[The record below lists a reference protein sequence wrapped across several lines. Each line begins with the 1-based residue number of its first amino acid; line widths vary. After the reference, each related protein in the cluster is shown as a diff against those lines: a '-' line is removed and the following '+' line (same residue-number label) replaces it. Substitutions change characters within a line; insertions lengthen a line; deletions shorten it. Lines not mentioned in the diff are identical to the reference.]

1 VILFPAIDLK
11 GGACVRLLRGEMSA
25 ATMFNASPA
34 DQARQFADAG
44 FEWLH
49 VVDLDGAFAG
59 KPVNEAAVEAIVAA
73 NKLPVQLGGGIRD
86 EAGIEAWLG
95 RGITRVIL
103 GTIALRDPA
112 LVKRA
117 CRAHPGRIVVGIDA
131 RGGKVAVEG
140 WAETSGIA
148 ARDLALRFED
158 AGVAAIVYTD
168 IERDGALGGVN
179 AEATAEL
186 AASLTTPVIAS
197 GGVASLDDLRRLKT
211 FSSSGIA
218 GVICGRALYDGRIA
232 PRAALALLRGE
243 PVSHPERGP
252 C

>member
-11 GGACVRLLRGEMSA
+11 GGACVRLVRGAMDA
-25 ATMFNASPA
+25 ATVFNEDPA
-34 DQARQFADAG
+34 DQARLFAAAG

-59 KPVNEAAVEAIVAA
+59 KPLNAAAVESIVAA
-73 NKLPVQLGGGIRD
+73 TSLPVQLGGGIRD
-86 EAGIEAWLG
+86 EAGIAAWLD
-95 RGITRVIL
+95 RGIRRVIL
-103 GTIALRDPA
+103 GTVALRDPA

-131 RGGKVAVEG
+131 RAGLVAVEG
-140 WAETSGIA
+140 WAETSEVTA
-148 ARDLALRFED
+148 LDLALRFED
-158 AGVAAIVYTD
+158 AGVAAIIYTD

-179 AEATAEL
+179 AEATAAL
-186 AASLTTPVIAS
+186 AERLTTPVIAS
-197 GGVASLDDLRRLKT
+197 GGVASLDDLRRLKER
-211 FSSSGIA
+211 SASGIA

-243 PVSHPERGP
+243 AAGQAEKRA